1 MGNAHRVTNS
11 QPPIFNEKNSVYL
24 ILQLLILRHYMKSRT
39 KISKFSK
46 LLAGQRTRIIV
57 VTGARQTG
65 KTTLVKHLFPEY
77 PYLSI
82 EDPVLRLEY
91 KGLTAKQWEMLY
103 PKAIL
108 DEVQKEPQL
117 IESIKSVYDQ
127 FTDTRYIL
135 LGSSQLLLLQKI
147 KESLAGRC
155 AIEELFPL
163 TLPEM
168 RTKSIKERVR
178 ISVFQ
183 QLIKGGEL
191 PELIPSFPLHPD
203 FSSMAEAFSYLLKFG
218 GYPALV
224 SEEFTDSD
232 RKEWLRGYLRT
243 YLERDVRDLA
253 DFKSLDPFIKIQKV
267 CALLTGQLVN
277 YSALAREVGVQSKT
291 AQRFLHYFEISY
303 QAILLPPW
311 HRNEMKRL
319 TKSPKLH
326 FLDPGI
332 QRTITGKHEGEL
344 TGHEYESAIVAEM
357 YKQCN
362 NIDFRGSFYH
372 LRTVD
377 GREVDLLLETE
388 KGYYAFEI
396 KKTSQ
401 VSSGDLRH
409 LKDLD
414 VLLDKPVLHSFM
426 LSNDNHV
433 HFISDNI
440 TAIPAAMFLG

>member
-1 MGNAHRVTNS
+1 
-11 QPPIFNEKNSVYL
+11 
-24 ILQLLILRHYMKSRT
+24 MKLRT
-39 KISKFSK
+39 KTSKFQQLS
-46 LLAGQRTRIIV
+46 LSPRGRIIV

-65 KTTLVKHLFPEY
+65 KTTLVKHLFPNY
-77 PYLSI
+77 PYISI
-82 EDPVLRLEY
+82 EDPIMRLDY
-91 KGLTAKQWEMLY
+91 KELTAKQWQASY

-127 FTDTRYIL
+127 FAETRYIL

-163 TLPEM
+163 TLPEL
-168 RTKSIKERVR
+168 RTETREEKNEYSL
-178 ISVFQ
+178 FQ
-183 QLIKGGEL
+183 QLIQNHEL
-191 PELIPSFPLHPD
+191 PELVPSFHLHPK
-203 FSSMAEAFSYLLKFG
+203 FAQMAHYFSYYLKFG

-224 SEEFTDSD
+224 SDEFTDID
-232 RKEWLRGYLRT
+232 RKDWLKGYLRT

-277 YSALAREVGVQSKT
+277 YSALAREAGVQGKT
-291 AQRFLHYFEISY
+291 AQRFLHYFEMSY
-303 QAILLPPW
+303 QAILLQPW
-311 HRNEMKRL
+311 HRNELKRI

-332 QRTITGKHEGEL
+332 QRTITGNLEGEL
-344 TGHEYESAIVAEM
+344 TGHEFESALVSEM
-357 YKQCN
+357 YKQAK
-362 NIDFRGSFYH
+362 NIGFRGEFYH

-377 GREVDLLLETE
+377 GREVDFLIETE

-396 KKTSQ
+396 KKTSH
-401 VSSGDLRH
+401 VNKSDVRH
-409 LKDLD
+409 LIDLD
-414 VLLDKPVLHSFM
+414 EILDKPILQRII
-426 LSNDNHV
+426 LSNDNQV
-433 HFISDNI
+433 RTFSTNI
-440 TAIPAAMFLG
+440 QAIPAAMFLG

>member
-1 MGNAHRVTNS
+1 
-11 QPPIFNEKNSVYL
+11 
-24 ILQLLILRHYMKSRT
+24 MKSRAKT
-39 KISKFSK
+39 VKFRQLS
-46 LLAGQRTRIIV
+46 AGKRTRIII

-82 EDPVLRLEY
+82 EDPVMRLDY
-91 KGLTAKQWEMLY
+91 KVLTAKQWQALY

-127 FTDTRYIL
+127 FSETRYML

-163 TLPEM
+163 TLPEL
-168 RTKSIKERVR
+168 RTETMEEKVDYSL
-178 ISVFQ
+178 FQ
-183 QLIKGGEL
+183 QLIHNREL
-191 PELIPSFPLHPD
+191 PELIPSFHLHPE
-203 FSSMAEAFSYLLKFG
+203 FAQIAQYYSYYLKFG

-224 SEEFTDSD
+224 SEELSDLD
-232 RKEWLRGYLRT
+232 RKDWLKGYLRT

-277 YSALAREVGVQSKT
+277 YSALAKEAGVQGKT
-291 AQRFLHYFEISY
+291 AQRFLHYFEMSY
-303 QAILLPPW
+303 QAILLQPW
-311 HRNEMKRL
+311 HRNEMKRI

-332 QRTITGKHEGEL
+332 QRTITGNHEGEL
-344 TGHEYESAIVAEM
+344 TGHEFESALIAEM
-357 YKQCN
+357 YKQAR
-362 NIDFRGSFYH
+362 NIDFRGEFYH
-372 LRTVD
+372 LRTFD

-396 KKTSQ
+396 KKTNH
-401 VSSGDLRH
+401 VSKSDIRH
-409 LKDLD
+409 LINLD
-414 VLLDKPVLHSFM
+414 EILDKPLLQSIV
-426 LSNDNHV
+426 LSNDHQVKTFSNNV
-433 HFISDNI
+433 IS
-440 TAIPAAMFLG
+440 IPAAMFLG